1 MSRKSRIAKKVESRI
16 ARKVIA
22 RFTRL
27 NWLEYSLNG
36 ENRLN
41 GVRVVR
47 RQKSGRKRNKREAE

>member
-41 GVRVVR
+41 GVKVVR
-47 RQKSGRKRNKREAE
+47 WQKKCTE